1 MAAGGSHRWRVPP
14 PSPADL
20 VHWPEDFGQ
29 RFIVFIDTE
38 EEFDWSAPFS
48 RETRSVT
55 AIKALPAMHA
65 RLAGRGVR
73 PCYLCDY
80 PVVRDT
86 RAVEVLRGL
95 EADFG
100 AQLHP
105 WVNPPHDEQP
115 STLASFAGN
124 LPRALEAA
132 KLDRLTDAISAAFG
146 RAPLAF
152 RAGRY
157 GLGPETLGLLAARGY
172 RIDTSMRAHHDYG
185 ADGGPDF
192 RAIGSHAFRV
202 GEMIELPLTTVFT
215 GAMRALGP
223 QLHAAAGR
231 VPKGRG
237 LLASTGLVSRVP
249 LTPEGVPVAEA
260 CEAVRMAIGEGVRLL
275 NLSFHSPSLV
285 PGHTPYVRDAADRA
299 RFDRWWDAVL
309 DLLDRL
315 GVRPASVGEVLASAA
330 PRAVEPG

>member
-1 MAAGGSHRWRVPP
+1 MPP

-29 RFIVFIDTE
+29 RFIVFVDTE
-38 EEFDWSAPFS
+38 EEFDWFAPFS

-55 AIKALPAMHA
+55 AIEALPAMQA
-65 RLAGRGVR
+65 RLASRGVR

-80 PVVRDT
+80 PVVTDA

-95 EADFG
+95 GADIG

-115 STLASFAGN
+115 SVLASFAGN
-124 LPRALEAA
+124 LSRALEAA
-132 KLDRLTDAISAAFG
+132 KLDRLTDAITAAFG

-157 GLGPETLGLLAARGY
+157 GLGPETLSLLAARGY
-172 RIDTSMRAHHDYG
+172 RLDTSMRAHHDYS

-215 GAMRALGP
+215 GAMRAVGP
-223 QLHAAAGR
+223 RLHAAAGLMPR
-231 VPKGRG
+231 GRG
-237 LLASTGLVSRVP
+237 LLARAKLVSRVP
-249 LTPEGVPVAEA
+249 LTPEGVSAKEA
-260 CEAVRMAIGEGVRLL
+260 CEAVRSAIGEGVRLL

-285 PGHTPYVRDAADRA
+285 PGHTPYVCDAADRA

-315 GVRPASVGEVLASAA
+315 GVAPASVGEVVASAA
-330 PRAVEPG
+330 SRAVEPR